1 MGAQAFYRQVIAA
14 IADADQNGLVSDK
27 GGDVLGG
34 LSGRATVGLLQ
45 RLVGLVEDRKSLC
58 YLEIG
63 VFQGLSLLS
72 VAIEH
77 PEFTCFGIDNFSI
90 LDPKGENLG
99 IVQDRTRRLAATNAH
114 LINRD
119 YEAALEHLTEHIGL
133 RKVAVFFIDGAHD
146 YRSQLMAL
154 LLIRP
159 YLSERAVVIVDDAN
173 YFDVRQ
179 STRDFLVSHPEFK
192 MVFEAYS
199 PGHPANLDDAT
210 REIHEAGWLNG
221 VNVLVLDHENVL
233 PVMLPRVEPL
243 ARDLYVNEWLAH
255 RHRYAE
261 LVPQALDLAAAVLS
275 GSDMVAAAS
284 ARITDAYAKD
294 KPKFD
299 ARLPDRNLHCQG
311 LAERRFTAWA
321 SPTAP

>member
-1 MGAQAFYRQVIAA
+1 MGTQAFFRQVIGA
-14 IADADQNGLVSDK
+14 IGEADAHGLVSDK
-27 GGDVLGG
+27 GADVLGG

-45 RLVGLVEDRKSLC
+45 RLVGLVRDRRSLC

-77 PEFTCFGIDNFSI
+77 PDFPCFGIDNFSI

-99 IVQDRTRRLAATNAH
+99 IIEDRTRRLHATNAH

-119 YEAALEHLTEHIGL
+119 YEAALESLDTHIGS

-159 YLSERAVVIVDDAN
+159 YLAERAVIVVDDAN

-179 STRDFLVSHPEFK
+179 ASRDFLVAHPEFK

-199 PGHPANLDDAT
+199 PGHPANLGRDVLDA
-210 REIHEAGWLNG
+210 HEAGWLNG
-221 VNVLVLDHENVL
+221 VNVLVHDAEHVL
-233 PVMLPRVEPL
+233 PTMLPRVEPL
-243 ARDLYVNEWLAH
+243 ARDLYVNEWLVH

-261 LVPQALDLAAAVLS
+261 LAPQAMDLAAAAIE
-275 GSDMVAAAS
+275 GGDTMGP
-284 ARITDAYAKD
+284 T
-294 KPKFD
+294 
-299 ARLPDRNLHCQG
+299 ARLVDAHAGDKAKFGARYPDRNLHCDG
-311 LAERRFTAWA
+311 LPARRFTDW
-321 SPTAP
+321 S